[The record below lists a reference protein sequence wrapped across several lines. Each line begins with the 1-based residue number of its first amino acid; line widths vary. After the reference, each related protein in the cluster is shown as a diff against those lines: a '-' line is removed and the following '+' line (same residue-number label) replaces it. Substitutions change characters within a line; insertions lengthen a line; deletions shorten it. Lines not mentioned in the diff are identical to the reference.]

1 MGWYDGVRVNSSNF
15 GNMARSFFGIQL
27 PVFGK
32 HLSLRSAR
40 IDAFG
45 YADQKNNSIVVR
57 DSMLD
62 GSDEFYGNLPWATRL
77 ELFNAIVIHEAGHFK
92 LSPAFINEFNV
103 PGRKLTQN
111 VVTILQIIEDLYIE
125 NYIGNHFPYLEW
137 FLINLNNALFSDEEI
152 QSRRNDT
159 TGKKPETI
167 EEAELIVHYAYSFKR
182 QSYLFTFRDE
192 WERTLYNMFV
202 SVFGMN
208 DKDERAKLAYKIY
221 DYIFSPEQQE
231 EESESSDGSEEE
243 GEGEGEGEGKG
254 KGEGDGVGS
263 LDTSPE
269 VYEPSSVATSMTKNG
284 NTVFV
289 KLPDYSREEIDNSD
303 YHEAFTIA
311 ISEHKEIFVERAKGG
326 AKTANFLW
334 TPMDFSKLRV
344 VENARGSVRSVVG
357 APAFS
362 GRRMTHLHRAGMDG
376 KIFGDVKLEG
386 HRAGKG
392 SPEIVFL
399 LDFSG
404 SMRSPVGGSR
414 TARGSK
420 VDFAMSSAIA
430 INNALSGTKTK
441 FSIFGHTTTSR
452 GGKWGVLFVEIKG
465 FNEIVSEQE
474 MNKRMREIKGSVEF
488 YGNADGAALLV
499 AAKEFS
505 KSHMGDK
512 VLFIVSDGAPAEDY
526 RDFYVENG
534 VNASKLSTDWRD
546 IIKNVAAV
554 ADSIRGRGIKLFSA
568 SIDDAAI
575 EPCNQIY
582 GKEHNVKVDNVD
594 ELVQMVVRALN

>member
-15 GNMARSFFGIQL
+15 KNMAQSFFGIQL

-40 IDAFG
+40 IEAFG

-62 GSDEFYGNLPWATRL
+62 GSDEFYGNMTWAKRL

-92 LSPAFINEFNV
+92 LSPAYINDFNM
-103 PGRKLTQN
+103 PGRKLTHN
-111 VVTILQIIEDLYIE
+111 VAAILQIIEDLYIE
-125 NYIGNHFPYLEW
+125 NYIGNNFPYLEW
-137 FLINLNNALFSDEEI
+137 FLINLNNALFTDEEI
-152 QSRRNDT
+152 ESRRNNT
-159 TGKKPETI
+159 TGLKPETI

-182 QSYLFTFRDE
+182 QSFLFTFRDE

-208 DKDERAKLAYKIY
+208 DKNERAKLAYKIY

-231 EESESSDGSEEE
+231 EESESSDEGEEE
-243 GEGEGEGEGKG
+243 EESGNGSGEGKG
-254 KGEGDGVGS
+254 NNEGS

-269 VYEPSSVATSMTKNG
+269 VSDPSSVATSMTKNG
-284 NTVFV
+284 KTLLV
-289 KLPDYSREEIDNSD
+289 KLPDYSREEVDNSD
-303 YHEAFTIA
+303 YNETYTVAV
-311 ISEHKEIFVERAKGG
+311 SEHKEIFVERAKGG
-326 AKTANFLW
+326 AKSADFLL
-334 TPMDFSKLRV
+334 TRMDFTNLRV
-344 VENARGSVRSVVG
+344 VENARGSVRTVVG
-357 APAFS
+357 APAYS

-376 KIFGDVKLEG
+376 KIFGDIKLDG

-404 SMRSPVGGSR
+404 SMRSPVGGTR
-414 TARGSK
+414 AGRGSK

-430 INNALSGTKTK
+430 INNALGGTKTR
-441 FSIFGHTTTSR
+441 FSIFGHTTTNR
-452 GGKWGVLFVEIKG
+452 GDKWGVLFVEIKG
-465 FNEIVSEQE
+465 FNEIVSEKE
-474 MNKRMREIKGSVEF
+474 MINRLREIKGSVEF

-512 VLFIVSDGAPAEDY
+512 ILFIVSDGAPAEDY

-534 VNASKLSTDWRD
+534 VSASNISTDYRD

-582 GKEHNVKVDNVD
+582 GKEHNVKVDNVS

>member
-1 MGWYDGVRVNSSNF
+1 MGWYDGVRVSSSNF
-15 GNMARSFFGIQL
+15 GSMARSFFGIQL

-40 IDAFG
+40 IEAFG

-62 GSDEFYGNLPWATRL
+62 GSDEFYGNMTWAKRL

-92 LSPAFINEFNV
+92 LSPAFINEFSI
-103 PGRKLTQN
+103 PGRKMTQN
-111 VVTILQIIEDLYIE
+111 VATILQIIEDLYIE
-125 NYIGNHFPYLEW
+125 NYIGNNFPYLEW
-137 FLINLNNALFSDEEI
+137 FLINLNNALFTDEEI
-152 QSRRNDT
+152 ESRRNNT
-159 TGKKPETI
+159 TGLKPETI

-182 QSYLFTFRDE
+182 QSFLFTFRDE

-208 DKDERAKLAYKIY
+208 DKNERAKLAYKIY

-231 EESESSDGSEEE
+231 EESESSDEGEEE
-243 GEGEGEGEGKG
+243 EESGNGSGEGKG
-254 KGEGDGVGS
+254 NNEGS

-269 VYEPSSVATSMTKNG
+269 VSDPSSVATSMTKNG
-284 NTVFV
+284 KTLLV
-289 KLPDYSREEIDNSD
+289 KLPDYSREEVDNSD
-303 YHEAFTIA
+303 YHETYTVAV
-311 ISEHKEIFVERAKGG
+311 SEHKEIFVERAKGG
-326 AKTANFLW
+326 AKSADFLL
-334 TPMDFSKLRV
+334 TRMDFTNLRV
-344 VENARGSVRSVVG
+344 VENARGSVRTVVG
-357 APAFS
+357 APAYS

-376 KIFGDVKLEG
+376 KIFGDIKLDG

-404 SMRSPVGGSR
+404 SMRSPVGGTR
-414 TARGSK
+414 AGRGSK

-430 INNALSGTKTK
+430 INNALGGTKTR
-441 FSIFGHTTTSR
+441 FSIFGHTTTNR

-465 FNEIVSEQE
+465 FNEIVSEKE
-474 MNKRMREIKGSVEF
+474 MINRLREIKGSVEF

-512 VLFIVSDGAPAEDY
+512 ILFIVSDGAPAEDY

-534 VNASKLSTDWRD
+534 VSASNISTDYRD

-582 GKEHNVKVDNVD
+582 GKEHNVKVDNVS

>member
-32 HLSLRSAR
+32 HLSLRSAK

-92 LSPAFINEFNV
+92 LSPALINEFNM

-111 VVTILQIIEDLYIE
+111 VATILQIVEDLYIE
-125 NYIGNHFPYLEW
+125 NYIGNNFPYLEW
-137 FLINLNNALFSDEEI
+137 FLINLNNALFPDEEI
-152 QSRRNDT
+152 ASRRNDT
-159 TGKKPETI
+159 TGNKPETV
-167 EEAELIVHYAYSFKR
+167 EEAEAIVHYAYSFKR

-192 WERTLYNMFV
+192 WERTLYNMFI

-208 DKDERAKLAYKIY
+208 NKDERAKLAYEIY

-231 EESESSDGSEEE
+231 EESESSDE
-243 GEGEGEGEGKG
+243 
-254 KGEGDGVGS
+254 EGDGGEGSGSGS

-269 VYEPSSVATSMTKNG
+269 VSNPSFVATSMTKNG
-284 NTVFV
+284 ETVFV
-289 KLPDYSREEIDNSD
+289 KLPDYYSDEIDNSD
-303 YHEAFTIA
+303 YHETYTVAV
-311 ISEHKEIFVERAKGG
+311 SEHKDIFVERAKGG
-326 AKTANFLW
+326 AKSADFLL
-334 TPMDFSKLRV
+334 TPMDFTKLRV
-344 VENARGSVRSVVG
+344 VENARGSVRTVVG
-357 APAFS
+357 APAYS

-376 KIFGDVKLEG
+376 KIFGDIKLDG

-414 TARGSK
+414 AGRGSK

-430 INNALSGTKTK
+430 INNALGATKTK
-441 FSIFGHTTTSR
+441 FSIFGHTTTDR
-452 GGKWGVLFVEIKG
+452 AGKWGVVFVEIKG

-474 MNKRMREIKGSVEF
+474 MNNRLREIKGSVDF

-512 VLFIVSDGAPAEDY
+512 VLFIVSDGAPAEDF

-534 VNASKLSTDWRD
+534 VNASKLSADWRD
-546 IIKNVAAV
+546 IIRNVAAV
-554 ADSIRGRGIKLFSA
+554 ADSIRSRGIKLFSA